1 MNRNT
6 LKRIIRESIN
16 QLFRESY
23 DVDVDDELE
32 KYIIDAIDLS
42 GYDVGNVSDFEK
54 IKEFYNIFLSE
65 KNWHVEQ
72 IGIRNALED
81 YLRGMPSSIDLP
93 AYYNDVRNFMYSIGY
108 DEVKNMEDEELDKF
122 YYNKL
127 VETILKAYS
136 NS

>member
-23 DVDVDDELE
+23 VVDVDDELE
-32 KYIIDAIDLS
+32 RYIIDAIDLS

-54 IKEFYNIFLSE
+54 IKEFYDIFLSE

-81 YLRGMPSSIDLP
+81 YLRGMPSAIDLP
-93 AYYNDVRNFMYSIGY
+93 TYYNDVRNFMYSIGY